1 MSTRI
6 QLISWNVHGPGPAP
20 RVIPRMRA
28 VAKELARRSPDI
40 ALLQEVWT
48 PAQADLIGATLKSRY
63 ARIDTPPGGGLGRI
77 AGLLAFVSRASGWR
91 VTRHRFEPFSQ
102 SAPSWKVWEGDGL
115 GRKGLLHLEL
125 RRNGEHLVVVNT
137 HLQASYSPGGYTEVR
152 RAQLAQLSRTSQSVA
167 AGVPVLVA
175 GDLNIGASEPLYPE
189 IERHFVDLSAAYR
202 ERCGCGTSVG
212 SGAWIDYVLVRR
224 DPAWSASSTVERIV
238 STRSDY
244 PYSDHQG
251 LDVAVEL
258 TRGAGAG
265 LEPSERASQ
274 ALWGPSTRRAWLRA
288 ALATARRLL

>member
-1 MSTRI
+1 MRI
-6 QLISWNVHGPGPAP
+6 HLISWNVHGPGPAP

-28 VAKELARRSPDI
+28 VAKELARRSPDL

-63 ARIDTPPGGGLGRI
+63 TRIDTPPGGGLGRT

-102 SAPSWKVWEGDGL
+102 SAPSWKVWEGDAL
-115 GRKGLLHLEL
+115 GRKGLLQLEL
-125 RRNGEHLVVVNT
+125 RRNGEQLVVVNT

-152 RAQLAQLSRTSQSVA
+152 RAQLAQLSRATRSVA

-189 IERHFVDLSAAYR
+189 IERDFVDLSA
-202 ERCGCGTSVG
+202 G
-212 SGAWIDYVLVRR
+212 SGAWIDYVLLRR

-238 STRSDY
+238 STRSDH

-265 LEPSERASQ
+265 LEPGERATR

-288 ALATARRLL
+288 ALASARRLL